1 MKFIV
6 FAGGQGTKLWPL
18 SREDKPKQFQPVV
31 GEKTLFRENIDALL
45 SAYSVDDIFVST
57 KKRYVQYVTTDA
69 PEIKLENIIIEP
81 DIAKNTGPAT
91 GLVLLKL
98 AMKFPDE
105 PFMIVQADCIRTP
118 DEKFIEMIKV
128 AEQLV
133 REEKKLV
140 TGGQKALYPDMG
152 IDYLMLGEELK
163 SYAGIDVF
171 KIEKFIPRMNS
182 YQETEKLI
190 GGERIATHSN
200 HYCWYPKMMLEIYQK
215 YRPDWYQGLMEIQK
229 VIGSENEEE
238 KIDQIYNTLEAG
250 PVEEV
255 TKHIFHESYIII
267 NPFQWLDMGTW
278 GVVYEYLASN
288 NEVYSE
294 GNVLAINSKN
304 SLIKSTQKRLIA
316 TFGIDNLLVVDTED
330 VLLICPKTLAQEVQK
345 IIAKLKEEGKH
356 LYL

>member
-18 SREDKPKQFQPVV
+18 SRENKPKQFQPVV

-45 SAYSVDDIFVST
+45 SAYEIEDIFVAT
-57 KKRYVQYVTTDA
+57 KKRYVEYVVKDA
-69 PEIKLENIIIEP
+69 PEILMENIIIEP

-91 GLVLLKL
+91 GLAILKL
-98 AMKFPDE
+98 SLKFPEE

-118 DEKFIEMIKV
+118 DTKFVEMIKV
-128 AEQLV
+128 AEKLV

-140 TGGQKALYPDMG
+140 TGGQKAQYPDMG
-152 IDYLMLGEELK
+152 IDYLMLGDQLK
-163 SYAGIDVF
+163 NYAGIDVF

-190 GGERIATHSN
+190 SEVGIATHSN
-200 HYCWYPKMMLEIYQK
+200 HYCWYPNLMLETYQK
-215 YRPDWYQGLMEIQK
+215 YRPDWYQSLMEIK
-229 VIGSENEEE
+229 VVMGKENEEAETE
-238 KIDQIYNTLEAG
+238 KIYEKMETGTA
-250 PVEEV
+250 EEV
-255 TKHIFHESYIII
+255 TKHIFSESYIII

-288 NEVYSE
+288 DEVYFE

-304 SLIKSTQKRLIA
+304 SLIKSTQQRLIA
-316 TFGIDNLLVVDTED
+316 AIGIDNLLVVDTED
-330 VLLICPKTLAQEVQK
+330 ALLICPKSLAQEVQK
-345 IIAKLKEEGKH
+345 IIVKLKEEGKH